1 MNTSPFEHNYPRPI
15 QQIPVYQQRPQ
26 VMNQYPP
33 QTYTQNPQMM
43 RHSQNHPPEQTI
55 PMTIPPSNYHPN
67 IPQNYA
73 MVQSI
78 QQPNMHNYPPG
89 QQIPQ
94 YDQNQIHMNPRQV
107 ENDPQYEY
115 GEEQYEYQEGQN
127 SQEDSQDI
135 HNQQII
141 LFWEHKFYT
150 IHERFQWVHDKV

>member
-78 QQPNMHNYPPG
+78 QQPNMHNYPPS
-89 QQIPQ
+89 QQMPQ

-107 ENDPQYEY
+107 ENDPQY
-115 GEEQYEYQEGQN
+115 
-127 SQEDSQDI
+127 
-135 HNQQII
+135 
-141 LFWEHKFYT
+141 
-150 IHERFQWVHDKV
+150 